1 MPVYYYFY
9 FDTKWM
15 RVHIPSVLNSKKL
28 TIYRAYFVTCYCY
41 NFDFDYQFT
50 FEIYHRYYDIFI
62 KE

>member
-9 FDTKWM
+9 FDTKWS
-15 RVHIPSVLNSKKL
+15 VHIPSVLNSKKL

-50 FEIYHRYYDIFI
+50 FEIYHRYYDIYI